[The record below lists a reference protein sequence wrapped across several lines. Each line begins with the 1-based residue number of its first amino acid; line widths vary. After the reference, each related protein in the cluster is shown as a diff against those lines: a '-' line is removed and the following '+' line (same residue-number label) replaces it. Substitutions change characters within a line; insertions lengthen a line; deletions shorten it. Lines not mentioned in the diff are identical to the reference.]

1 MKSVRGSQCLLI
13 VLFAIVIWGAAQI
26 LNTPVVVVYRFGIYG
41 AGFFVGYFVLS
52 HDEVVDR
59 LEKCWLLLAVCAVI
73 LAAAF
78 TVLYWG
84 RPYAEH
90 SVLDTPLCSLFA
102 WIAVIA
108 VLALMKKWGN
118 ISNTLTRWMAAKSW
132 GLYLF
137 HYLFIAMTAYYL
149 NMYTKLPAV
158 LLYLFVA
165 AAGNDGKDIDRT
177 PVYPASYELDNV
189 ISAANI
195 SCGGELHESSNYGVE
210 SVDLAAPG
218 SYILST
224 TPGNTYSYMTG
235 TSMAAPMVSA
245 AAAML
250 CSQFPEATLADVKD
264 ILLSSVQKLDSL
276 TGLTATGGMLDL
288 GAAMASGAAAQKG
301 RTWTEPDLAA
311 YTDSPPILSL
321 SLFQWRGQQYLTV
334 QVQDPDGDFRSA
346 AYAAG
351 TYTAANFQGGAAGT
365 PLPLNAWGAATLL
378 VRNGGPYTFYAVDLA
393 GNETVRTVDLPQ
405 SP

>member
-1 MKSVRGSQCLLI
+1 
-13 VLFAIVIWGAAQI
+13 
-26 LNTPVVVVYRFGIYG
+26 
-41 AGFFVGYFVLS
+41 
-52 HDEVVDR
+52 
-59 LEKCWLLLAVCAVI
+59 
-73 LAAAF
+73 
-78 TVLYWG
+78 
-84 RPYAEH
+84 
-90 SVLDTPLCSLFA
+90 
-102 WIAVIA
+102 
-108 VLALMKKWGN
+108 
-118 ISNTLTRWMAAKSW
+118 
-132 GLYLF
+132 
-137 HYLFIAMTAYYL
+137 
-149 NMYTKLPAV
+149 
-158 LLYLFVA
+158 
-165 AAGNDGKDIDRT
+165 
-177 PVYPASYELDNV
+177 
-189 ISAANI
+189 
-195 SCGGELHESSNYGVE
+195 
-210 SVDLAAPG
+210 
-218 SYILST
+218 
-224 TPGNTYSYMTG
+224 
-235 TSMAAPMVSA
+235 MAAPMVSA

-250 CSQFPEATLADVKD
+250 CSQFPDATLADVKD
-264 ILLSSVQKLDSL
+264 ILLSSVQKLGSL

-365 PLPLNAWGAATLL
+365 PLLLNAWGAATLL